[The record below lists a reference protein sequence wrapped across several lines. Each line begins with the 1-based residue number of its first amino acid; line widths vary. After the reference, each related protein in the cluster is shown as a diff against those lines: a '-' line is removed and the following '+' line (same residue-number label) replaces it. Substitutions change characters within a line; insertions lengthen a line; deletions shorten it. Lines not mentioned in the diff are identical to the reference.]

1 MHFFVASRSVVV
13 RFSNERTLGKTF
25 DDNAPPVAPK
35 VFDKKC
41 EKSNKL
47 SFSFKIDNK
56 NSVLK
61 KRLAD
66 MNNAVTKS
74 SIIKKPKKN
83 KLEKRMKLCPNHFY
97 H

>member
-41 EKSNKL
+41 ENGPIRFNFVCYFIMSGAGIGPDRIAE
-47 SFSFKIDNK
+47 SK
-56 NSVLK
+56 N
-61 KRLAD
+61 
-66 MNNAVTKS
+66 
-74 SIIKKPKKN
+74 
-83 KLEKRMKLCPNHFY
+83 
-97 H
+97 